1 MNMHGPGRG
10 PGRMGGPGG
19 RRGPGGPM
27 GGRRGPGG
35 PMGGPRG
42 HRPPPPPPR
51 TPRPPMS
58 HRHTG
63 GYYRPMGGPG
73 CCGCAAPMMAL
84 ALMGVAAIA
93 MLLF

>member
-1 MNMHGPGRG
+1 
-10 PGRMGGPGG
+10 
-19 RRGPGGPM
+19 
-27 GGRRGPGG
+27 
-35 PMGGPRG
+35 
-42 HRPPPPPPR
+42 
-51 TPRPPMS
+51 MS

-63 GYYRPMGGPG
+63 GYYRPVGGPG